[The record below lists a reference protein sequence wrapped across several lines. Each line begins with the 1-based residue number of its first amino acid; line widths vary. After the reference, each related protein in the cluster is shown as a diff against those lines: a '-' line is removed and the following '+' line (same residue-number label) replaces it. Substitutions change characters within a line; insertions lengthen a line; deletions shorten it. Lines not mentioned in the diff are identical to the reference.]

1 MPSTVETVEEHVPA
15 WKKLGLKLKN
25 ANDKTAGTVD
35 VTVGQAPSKN
45 NKRKLPIGDLAE
57 QTTTPPPSASPAKK
71 PRKSTSKPSKSPVTA
86 SQDTTSPA
94 SAPQENSVFPPAT
107 RISSLHKTKSVSFA
121 PQTKTED
128 ADSTKDLYNT
138 WLTSQLASDPSFD
151 PSKTA
156 SPALK
161 SITPTSV
168 SDPTATVNPTSS
180 RDPKKK
186 RKKSKSTI
194 LSQPPSKSGPTEA
207 PALNKATLEY
217 LQTYHTDRANWKF
230 SKTRQTQLLRCLFS
244 APQTPSLIPPTRL
257 PALHAYLSGLQGPSA
272 RSRLRTQAL
281 AVREEDE
288 KWLNEDMEAV
298 ENKERRKEEYM
309 REVERVKELLK
320 GVEDEREDREKLG
333 SKEWWEK
340 VQRRR
345 MAEVVLWSVGEQG
358 QPKEEEGRKAEEITG
373 NQARTIGGGTGEKR
387 PLGKNGKPKRKRKRR
402 TTGVPDDDS
411 SSSSSSSSSDDD
423 DSDEEETTKGKATD
437 DDSDTPSSEESSS
450 EDSESGD
457 GGGSESGDGS
467 GSSGS
472 GSGSGSESDSNSGS
486 DSGSG

>member
-1 MPSTVETVEEHVPA
+1 
-15 WKKLGLKLKN
+15 
-25 ANDKTAGTVD
+25 
-35 VTVGQAPSKN
+35 
-45 NKRKLPIGDLAE
+45 
-57 QTTTPPPSASPAKK
+57 
-71 PRKSTSKPSKSPVTA
+71 
-86 SQDTTSPA
+86 
-94 SAPQENSVFPPAT
+94 
-107 RISSLHKTKSVSFA
+107 
-121 PQTKTED
+121 
-128 ADSTKDLYNT
+128 
-138 WLTSQLASDPSFD
+138 
-151 PSKTA
+151 
-156 SPALK
+156 
-161 SITPTSV
+161 
-168 SDPTATVNPTSS
+168 
-180 RDPKKK
+180 
-186 RKKSKSTI
+186 
-194 LSQPPSKSGPTEA
+194 
-207 PALNKATLEY
+207 
-217 LQTYHTDRANWKF
+217 
-230 SKTRQTQLLRCLFS
+230 
-244 APQTPSLIPPTRL
+244 
-257 PALHAYLSGLQGPSA
+257 
-272 RSRLRTQAL
+272 
-281 AVREEDE
+281 
-288 KWLNEDMEAV
+288 MEAV